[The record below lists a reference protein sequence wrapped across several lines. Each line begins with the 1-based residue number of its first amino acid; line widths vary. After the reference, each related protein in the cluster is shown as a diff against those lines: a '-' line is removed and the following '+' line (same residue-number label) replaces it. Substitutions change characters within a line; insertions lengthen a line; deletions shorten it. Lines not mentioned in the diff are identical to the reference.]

1 MTRLTPSSPFVSSTD
16 IQSSPSAGISKT
28 LPIARGRDKGVE
40 HKIEAKHQQAR
51 GLAPDGVSNL
61 DIRSKS
67 EPAMLSPPLSPPS
80 PLISSTQSQYDSSE
94 TSSGYRGLTACPIA
108 VDPKF
113 PKSVDDYV
121 GKLTESDVLEK
132 SRLDQVMQEIY
143 RLSTVN
149 VDPMSLKR
157 VVLHNSRQR
166 RLDQWRD
173 GDGDA
178 YLRDDYVF
186 LTYPRQLML
195 GDLDNQI
202 RLLDVPR

>member
-16 IQSSPSAGISKT
+16 IQSPPAAGISKT
-28 LPIARGRDKGVE
+28 LPIARGRNDGVE
-40 HKIEAKHQQAR
+40 DKMEAKYQQAQR
-51 GLAPDGVSNL
+51 LAPDGVSSS

-67 EPAMLSPPLSPPS
+67 EPAMPSPPLSPPS
-80 PLISSTQSQYDSSE
+80 PPISSTQSQYDSSE
-94 TSSGYRGLTACPIA
+94 TSSGYRGLTACSVA
-108 VDPKF
+108 VGANF
-113 PKSVDDYV
+113 PKSVDEYV
-121 GKLTESDVLEK
+121 GSLTESDVLEK

-143 RLSTVN
+143 RLCTIN

-178 YLRDDYVF
+178 ALRDDYVF